1 MSKIKLTKTLTCSR
15 CGCERT
21 ADQLNGVNRTATGW
35 DDDSRAY
42 CKRLAD
48 CHSAEADE
56 AINWLLDA
64 LDHDSED
71 AA

>member
-1 MSKIKLTKTLTCSR
+1 MIKPSMSKTLTCSR
-15 CGCERT
+15 CGCKREVYE
-21 ADQLNGVNRTATGW
+21 LNGVNLTSTGW
-35 DDDSRAY
+35 DDDSRAI
-42 CKRLAD
+42 CKRLVD

-64 LDHDSED
+64 LDDDNED